1 MAVVEKPKQ
10 KAPPKTGLKLD
21 LGCGLRPTPGFR
33 GVDVAEGDGVDY
45 QVDLFQYPWPFADR
59 SVREVVSNH
68 LIEHIPHYRPE
79 YNGVDG
85 FWMFFNELHRI
96 CQKNATVRLTCPYA
110 KADRGFWDP
119 SHTRYIH
126 EVNFY
131 YLSPLWLEQQGLTQ
145 YPVNCHFEVVT
156 INGVGV
162 PDDIQNRNM
171 EMQAQAR
178 SYYWNAITDLEVIL
192 KAVK

>member
-1 MAVVEKPKQ
+1 MAVMEKPATK
-10 KAPPKTGLKLD
+10 KTPKTGLKLD
-21 LGCGLRPTPGFR
+21 LGCGLRTTEGFK
-33 GVDVAEGDGVDY
+33 GVDIAGDVDY

-96 CQKNATVRLTCPYA
+96 CQRNAKVTLSCPYA
-110 KADRGFWDP
+110 KGDRAFWDP

-126 EVNFY
+126 EMNFY
-131 YLSPLWLEQQGLTQ
+131 YLNPEWLEMQGLTQ
-145 YPVNCHFEVVT
+145 YPINCNFEIVT
-156 INGVGV
+156 IDGQGV
-162 PDDIQNRNM
+162 PDDIMNRNQ
-171 EMQAQAR
+171 EMQTMAR
-178 SYYWNAITDLEVIL
+178 SYYWNAVTDLTIHL